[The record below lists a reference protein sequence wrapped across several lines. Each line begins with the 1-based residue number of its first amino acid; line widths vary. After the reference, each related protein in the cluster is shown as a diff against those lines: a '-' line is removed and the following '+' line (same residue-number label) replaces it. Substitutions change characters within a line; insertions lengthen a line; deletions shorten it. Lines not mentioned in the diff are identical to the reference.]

1 MGQDEILWEP
11 VWDFS
16 QPGEPPIPAT
26 LPYSLDDTTYISWLK
41 KNFRFVLQLC
51 LPIHGPN
58 NERVLWR
65 DLAVELG
72 RDFHIGVDF
81 LGYRQCH

>member
-26 LPYSLDDTTYISWLK
+26 LPYSLD
-41 KNFRFVLQLC
+41 FRFVLQLC

>member
-51 LPIHGPN
+51 LRFMAPTTSGCCGATLLLNWAAISI
-58 NERVLWR
+58 
-65 DLAVELG
+65 LA
-72 RDFHIGVDF
+72 
-81 LGYRQCH
+81 